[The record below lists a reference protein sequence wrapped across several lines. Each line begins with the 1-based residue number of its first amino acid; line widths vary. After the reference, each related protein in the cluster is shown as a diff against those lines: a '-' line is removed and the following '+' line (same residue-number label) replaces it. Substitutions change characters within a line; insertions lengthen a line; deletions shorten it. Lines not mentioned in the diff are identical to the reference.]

1 MDLTRRQAE
10 ILKAIIE
17 EYMDSAQPIASV
29 ELVAKRKIPLSGATV
44 RNIMADLV
52 RNGFLEMMHV
62 SSGRTPTDRA
72 YRFYINDLME
82 EEPISVL
89 EEMTLKQ
96 KIWDNREEIHQLIR
110 SAAEVLSEVT
120 GYMSFTITDQG
131 YYYFVGASKM
141 LELPEFY
148 EIKVTKAVLKLMD
161 DYELIKSVLDRNYY
175 ENSEVSVLIGKE
187 IGLANMDP
195 ICLIFG
201 RAMINKTNVY
211 IGMLAPARTKYNKD
225 IPLIKQLTRILDELN
240 LNI

>member
-1 MDLTRRQAE
+1 MNLTHRQAE

-17 EYMDSAQPIASV
+17 EYMESAQPIASV
-29 ELVAKRKIPLSGATV
+29 ELVHKRNIPLSGATV

-52 RNGFLEMMHV
+52 RTGFLEMMHV

-72 YRFYINDLME
+72 YRFYISDLME

-96 KIWDNREEIHQLIR
+96 KIWDNRIETQNLLR
-110 SAAEVLSEVT
+110 SAAEALSDIT
-120 GYMSFTITDQG
+120 GYLAFTVSKDG
-131 YYYFVGASKM
+131 FYHFVGASKI

-148 EIKVTKAVLKLMD
+148 EINVMKAVLKLMD
-161 DYELIKSVLDRNYY
+161 DYELIRSVLENNYF
-175 ENSEVSVLIGKE
+175 EGTDVSVLIGKE
-187 IGLANMDP
+187 IGLANMEP

-201 RAMINKTNVY
+201 KAHVNKTEAF
-211 IGMLAPARTKYNKD
+211 IGILAPARTRYYKD
-225 IPLIKQLTRILDELN
+225 IPLIKQLTNILEN